1 MSKQVA
7 KKTTKTV
14 AKPQFQNSH
23 HILKNMKANL
33 KKTIESEPEQ

>member
-7 KKTTKTV
+7 KKITKTV

-23 HILKNMKANL
+23 HILKKY
-33 KKTIESEPEQ
+33 ESEFEKNN